1 MKSVSTA
8 ITELSEAIAGIQQL
22 IEISQKYHEHHSL
35 DKFVNIEGEPQEQTV
50 ERLEKFLFTSIS
62 LYSDYSTVFI
72 KNRKYLSQLSIIY
85 ENLYDEIQDERRS
98 LFYDCAAIEE
108 RLEKLKKELN
118 IDQDRIVADG
128 LTVNSFTGRD
138 IKVVYNPKM
147 SIMRLKVLIQEK
159 EGIPPVEQRVIF
171 AMKQLDEE
179 KTLDDYN
186 IKPNDTVYLILG
198 LKSEQ

>member
-1 MKSVSTA
+1 MQAILTTFTHISQEA
-8 ITELSEAIAGIQQL
+8 ITGLQRLIQ
-22 IEISQKYHEHHSL
+22 ISQEYHENHSS
-35 DKFVNIEGEPQEQTV
+35 DKFVEMKGEPKEQTV
-50 ERLEKFLFTSIS
+50 KRLEKFLIKSIS

-98 LFYDCAAIEE
+98 LFYDCAAIDE

-128 LTVNSFTGRD
+128 MTVNTFTGRD

-159 EGIPPVEQRVIF
+159 EGIPPAEQRVIF

-179 KTLDDYN
+179 KTLNDYN
-186 IKPNDTVYLILG
+186 IKPNDTVYLI
-198 LKSEQ
+198 